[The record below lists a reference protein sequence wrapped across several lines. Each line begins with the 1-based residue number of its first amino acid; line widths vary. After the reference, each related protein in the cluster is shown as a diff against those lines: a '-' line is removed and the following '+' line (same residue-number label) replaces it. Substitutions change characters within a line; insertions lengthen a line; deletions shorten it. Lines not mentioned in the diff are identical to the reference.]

1 MKNAMRIYFA
11 GPLFSTAERDFNAA
25 VVAILR
31 ERGHE
36 VFLPQ
41 EIEQSPERTT
51 ADLIFRHEVEAI
63 RHSEVIVVNAD
74 GPDPDSGASWELGNA
89 WRDKLSV
96 VFRTDFR
103 DINDGFPPLN
113 LMLTQSANV
122 VLDGKWKTA
131 AEVADAIDKA
141 LDDLYETGAVPKG
154 SQFR

>member
-1 MKNAMRIYFA
+1 
-11 GPLFSTAERDFNAA
+11 LFSTAERDFNAA
-25 VVAILR
+25 VVAVLR

-41 EIEQSPERTT
+41 EIEQKNTT
-51 ADLIFRHEVEAI
+51 AAIIFQAEINAI
-63 RHSEVIVVNAD
+63 RDSEAVVVNAD
-74 GPDPDSGASWELGNA
+74 GPDPDSGASWELGFA

-103 DINDGFPPLN
+103 DIDDGFPPLN

-131 AEVADAIDKA
+131 AEVADAIDTA
-141 LDDLYETGAVPKG
+141 LVTLYETGAVPKG
-154 SQFR
+154 AQFR

>member
-1 MKNAMRIYFA
+1 MKIYFA

-25 VVAILR
+25 VVTILR

-51 ADLIFRHEVEAI
+51 AAGIFEAEVAAI
-63 RHSEVIVVNAD
+63 SAAQAIVVNAD

-122 VLDGKWKTA
+122 VLNCKWKTS

-141 LDDLYETGAVPKG
+141 LVGLYETGAVPKG
-154 SQFR
+154 AQLR

>member
-1 MKNAMRIYFA
+1 MKVYFA
-11 GPLFSTAERDFNAA
+11 GPLFSTAERDFNA
-25 VVAILR
+25 VVVTILR

-41 EIEQSPERTT
+41 EIEQKDTT
-51 ADLIFRHEVEAI
+51 AAAIFGAEVAAI
-63 RHSEVIVVNAD
+63 RDAEAIVVNAD

-141 LDDLYETGAVPKG
+141 LIALYENGAIPKG
-154 SQFR
+154 ANFR

>member
-1 MKNAMRIYFA
+1 MRIYFA
-11 GPLFSTAERDFNAA
+11 GPLFSTAERDFNLA
-25 VVAILR
+25 VVTILR

-41 EIEQSPERTT
+41 EIEQKDTT
-51 ADLIFRHEVEAI
+51 AAAIFSAEVAAISNAEA
-63 RHSEVIVVNAD
+63 IVVNAD
-74 GPDPDSGASWELGNA
+74 GPDPDSGTSWELGNA

-141 LDDLYETGAVPKG
+141 LVTLYETGAIPNG
-154 SQFR
+154 AHSR

>member
-1 MKNAMRIYFA
+1 MKIYYA
-11 GPLFSTAERDFNAA
+11 GPLFSTAERDFNLA
-25 VVAILR
+25 VVTILR

-41 EIEQSPERTT
+41 EIEQKDTT
-51 ADLIFRHEVEAI
+51 AAAIFSAEVAAISNAEA
-63 RHSEVIVVNAD
+63 IVVNAD
-74 GPDPDSGASWELGNA
+74 GPDPDSGTSWELGNA

-113 LMLTQSANV
+113 LRLTQSANI

-141 LDDLYETGAVPKG
+141 LVDLYETGAIPKG
-154 SQFR
+154 AQSR

>member
-1 MKNAMRIYFA
+1 MKIYYA
-11 GPLFSTAERDFNAA
+11 GPLFSTAERDFNLA

-41 EIEQSPERTT
+41 EIEQKDTT
-51 ADLIFRHEVEAI
+51 AAAIFGAEVAAI
-63 RHSEVIVVNAD
+63 RDAEAIVVNAD

-113 LMLTQSANV
+113 LMLTQSANI

-141 LDDLYETGAVPKG
+141 LVDLYETGAIPKG
-154 SQFR
+154 AQSR

>member
-1 MKNAMRIYFA
+1 
-11 GPLFSTAERDFNAA
+11 
-25 VVAILR
+25 
-31 ERGHE
+31 
-36 VFLPQ
+36 

-51 ADLIFRHEVEAI
+51 ADTIFRHEVAAI
-63 RHSEVIVVNAD
+63 RDAEAIVVNAD
-74 GPDPDSGASWELGNA
+74 GPDPESGASWELGNA

-131 AEVADAIDKA
+131 FEVADAIDKVFVH
-141 LDDLYETGAVPKG
+141 LYETGAIPKG
-154 SQFR
+154 AQPR

>member
-1 MKNAMRIYFA
+1 MKIYYA
-11 GPLFSTAERDFNAA
+11 GPLFSTAERDFNLA
-25 VVAILR
+25 VVTILR

-41 EIEQSPERTT
+41 EIEQKDTT
-51 ADLIFRHEVEAI
+51 AAAIFSAEVAAISNAEA
-63 RHSEVIVVNAD
+63 IVVNAD
-74 GPDPDSGASWELGNA
+74 GPDPDSGTSWELGNA

-122 VLDGKWKTA
+122 VLDGKWKSVFD
-131 AEVADAIDKA
+131 VACAIDKA
-141 LDDLYETGAVPKG
+141 LFDLYETGAIPKG
-154 SQFR
+154 AQPR

>member
-1 MKNAMRIYFA
+1 MKIYYA
-11 GPLFSTAERDFNAA
+11 GPLFSTAERDFNLA
-25 VVAILR
+25 VVTILR

-41 EIEQSPERTT
+41 EIEQKDTT
-51 ADLIFRHEVEAI
+51 AAAIFSAEVAAISNAEA
-63 RHSEVIVVNAD
+63 IVVNAD
-74 GPDPDSGASWELGNA
+74 GPDPDSGTSWEFGNA

-113 LMLTQSANV
+113 LMLTQSANI

-141 LDDLYETGAVPKG
+141 LVDLYETGAIPKG
-154 SQFR
+154 AQSR

>member
-1 MKNAMRIYFA
+1 MKVYFA

-25 VVAILR
+25 VVTILR

-41 EIEQSPERTT
+41 EIEQKDTT
-51 ADLIFRHEVEAI
+51 AAAIFGAEVAAI
-63 RHSEVIVVNAD
+63 RDAEAIVVNAD

-141 LDDLYETGAVPKG
+141 LIALYENGAIPKG
-154 SQFR
+154 ANFR

>member
-1 MKNAMRIYFA
+1 MKIYFA

-25 VVAILR
+25 VVTILR

-41 EIEQSPERTT
+41 EIEQKNTT
-51 ADLIFRHEVEAI
+51 AAAIFGAEVAAISAAEA
-63 RHSEVIVVNAD
+63 IVVNAD

-103 DINDGFPPLN
+103 DIDDGFPPLN

-122 VLDGKWKTA
+122 VLNCKWKTS

-141 LDDLYETGAVPKG
+141 LVGLYETGAIPKG
-154 SQFR
+154 AQTR

>member
-1 MKNAMRIYFA
+1 MKIYFA

-25 VVAILR
+25 IVAILR

-41 EIEQSPERTT
+41 EIEQSPEHTT
-51 ADLIFRHEVEAI
+51 ADTIFRHEVEAI
-63 RHSEVIVVNAD
+63 RAAEAIVVNAD
-74 GPDPDSGASWELGNA
+74 GSDPDSGASWELGNA

-122 VLDGKWKTA
+122 VLDGKWKSA
-131 AEVADAIDKA
+131 FEVACAIDKA
-141 LDDLYETGAVPKG
+141 LADLYEIGASPKG
-154 SQFR
+154 AQFR

>member
-1 MKNAMRIYFA
+1 MKIYFA
-11 GPLFSTAERDFNAA
+11 GPLFTTAERDFNAA

-31 ERGHE
+31 DCGHE

-41 EIEQSPERTT
+41 EIEQKDTT
-51 ADLIFRHEVEAI
+51 AAAIFSAEVAAISNAEA
-63 RHSEVIVVNAD
+63 IVVNAD
-74 GPDPDSGASWELGNA
+74 GPDPDSGTSWELGNA

-131 AEVADAIDKA
+131 DEVAFAIDMA
-141 LDDLYETGAVPKG
+141 LHSLYETGAISKG
-154 SQFR
+154 AQSR

>member
-1 MKNAMRIYFA
+1 MKIYYA
-11 GPLFSTAERDFNAA
+11 GPLFSTAERDFNLA
-25 VVAILR
+25 VVTILR

-41 EIEQSPERTT
+41 EIEQKDTT
-51 ADLIFRHEVEAI
+51 AAAIFSAEVAAISNAEA
-63 RHSEVIVVNAD
+63 IVVNAD
-74 GPDPDSGASWELGNA
+74 GPDPDSGTSWELGNA

-141 LDDLYETGAVPKG
+141 LVTLYETGAIPNG
-154 SQFR
+154 AQSR

>member
-1 MKNAMRIYFA
+1 MKIYYA
-11 GPLFSTAERDFNAA
+11 GPLFSTAERDFNLA

-41 EIEQSPERTT
+41 EIEQKDTT
-51 ADLIFRHEVEAI
+51 AAAIFSAEVAAISNAEA
-63 RHSEVIVVNAD
+63 IVVNAD
-74 GPDPDSGASWELGNA
+74 GPDPDSGTSWELGNA

-141 LDDLYETGAVPKG
+141 LVTLYETGAIPNG
-154 SQFR
+154 AQSR